1 MSSSREKRP
10 KLSRF
15 KMHRS
20 KARAAEKIGWWNSHL
35 SVIAHSPRRKNNDLC
50 RRRQCRFAESHAVGG
65 EIFVGIILD
74 EHVEEVRAFSVVHR
88 DRDLWLSCCST
99 SRAVSGGIVNVPPI
113 GIIAMSTLPK
123 ALICSSVS
131 LWLRSP
137 R

>member
-50 RRRQCRFAESHAVGG
+50 RRRQRRFAESHAEGG

-88 DRDLWLSCCST
+88 DRDLWFELLQHFACGVRRHRERTANRYHSDVHL
-99 SRAVSGGIVNVPPI
+99 AEGFDLFVGQLVAQ
-113 GIIAMSTLPK
+113 IA
-123 ALICSSVS
+123 
-131 LWLRSP
+131 
-137 R
+137 